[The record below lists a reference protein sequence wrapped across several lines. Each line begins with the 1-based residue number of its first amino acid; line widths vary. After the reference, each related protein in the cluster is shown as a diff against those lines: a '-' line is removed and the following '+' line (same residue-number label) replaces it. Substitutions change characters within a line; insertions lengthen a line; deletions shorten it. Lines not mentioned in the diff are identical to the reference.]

1 MRNSRIPFLFTLI
14 SLSLPLLGQPEPTAQ
29 TTLRFDPATSEQD
42 RQDIATAIDTTSD
55 IRGLSLDENQQLHL
69 SGTPEQIAL
78 GEWLFN
84 ELTRP
89 REPQDVES
97 SRKVEY
103 IYEGEPHTPE
113 KALASTGG
121 PENVVR
127 LFRLMPELTVQEFQ
141 ELTTAARTISDI
153 RRVYAFNPTR
163 MVLARGSRP
172 QIDMV
177 EWLFSYMDQPADQ
190 IDRNAPAPSFTTE
203 LGAQPA
209 PHPKEDTLTILYADP
224 ASTVRQFQEITT
236 LLRTLTGIRRVY
248 AYNGSR
254 TIALRGTAHEAQLTE
269 WLMGQIKKDNQ
280 PVDLGVLG
288 YRDAG
293 EPNPGEAIR
302 LFRTPAPQSVQQFE
316 AAATQARSAAG
327 TPALFAIAS
336 LNLIGVRGTLD
347 QIQKVSDVLNEAFPQ
362 ASART
367 SPSPEEHNQR
377 RSVQLEEASPHRLTS
392 FFVGPAKWE
401 AGVPWAL

>member
-1 MRNSRIPFLFTLI
+1 MQNSRIPFLFTLVA
-14 SLSLPLLGQPEPTAQ
+14 LSLPLLGQTEPAAQ

-42 RQDIATAIDTTSD
+42 RQEIATAIGTTSD

-69 SGTPEQIAL
+69 AGSPEQVAL

-103 IYEGEPHTPE
+103 IYEGQDRTPE
-113 KALASTGG
+113 KELESTGG

-177 EWLFSYMDQPADQ
+177 EWLFSYMDQPPDQ
-190 IDRNAPAPSFTTE
+190 IDRNVSPPSFTTE

-209 PHPKEDTLTILYADP
+209 PHPKEDTLLVLYANP
-224 ASTVRQFQEITT
+224 KATVRQFQEITT

-254 TIALRGTAHEAQLTE
+254 TIALRGNANQVQLTE
-269 WLMGQIKKDNQ
+269 WLMGQIKNDNQ

-288 YRDAG
+288 YRDTG
-293 EPNPGEAIR
+293 ESNPGEAVR
-302 LFRTPAPQSVQQFE
+302 LFRTPEPKSVEQFE
-316 AAATQARSAAG
+316 AAAAQARISNRQPAPSSRSPRSTSSASAARW
-327 TPALFAIAS
+327 TKSKRSP
-336 LNLIGVRGTLD
+336 
-347 QIQKVSDVLNEAFPQ
+347 
-362 ASART
+362 T
-367 SPSPEEHNQR
+367 S
-377 RSVQLEEASPHRLTS
+377 
-392 FFVGPAKWE
+392 
-401 AGVPWAL
+401 